1 MSMSIPLKTDTRES
15 YIARQKAEHLYWAKA
30 LFNVNGQSNYAMW
43 CSLLEWVMA
52 EDTYGEHWDKLNGV
66 AWKTEPEVLKPQLLE
81 PVDEGGLFDD
91 IPIYN
96 KARDKA
102 WEAFIKRKDVK
113 KSGMFSQGFPLE
125 REYYELWCQ
134 AWDRAW
140 TAGFK
145 DGYDSGWA
153 SCKLL
158 TAKTKEKNNG

>member
-1 MSMSIPLKTDTRES
+1 MPK
-15 YIARQKAEHLYWAKA
+15 
-30 LFNVNGQSNYAMW
+30 G
-43 CSLLEWVMA
+43 LL
-52 EDTYGEHWDKLNGV
+52 
-66 AWKTEPEVLKPQLLE
+66 
-81 PVDEGGLFDD
+81 DD

-113 KSGMFSQGFPLE
+113 KSGMFSQGFHLE

-145 DGYDSGWA
+145 DGWDSGYA

-158 TAKTKEKNNG
+158 TAKTKGEKE